1 MIMISR
7 ILLLVNIN
15 ELQYSLRLTKV
26 AIAFPSPSVLQ
37 RARADARHEG
47 QDAEDALFGVSG
59 GLLLLLLLL
68 SVHNNT
74 LQLFIDW
81 LQRALYDLGMAH

>member
-1 MIMISR
+1 MISR

-59 GLLLLLLLL
+59 GLLLL
-68 SVHNNT
+68 SVHNT